1 MIMQIV
7 NIKLVLK
14 DAPTFNKLFEVFTEI
29 ASVTYNVDRL
39 SGVEN
44 FEEFSMQLMLM
55 IDDLI

>member
-1 MIMQIV
+1 MIMQKV

-14 DAPTFNKLFEVFTEI
+14 KLFEVFTEI

-44 FEEFSMQLMLM
+44 FEEFFMQLMLM
-55 IDDLI
+55 IDELI